1 MNKLTLT
8 ALLTAMLAMP
18 VLADDEEK
26 PGEHFEGEPSATL
39 AEAVANF
46 SKYNEELADL
56 LAEGELSMRDIGEI
70 HILTYNLENAL
81 EKISE
86 EVEEMAEVLEEVHLG
101 SEKGNVER
109 VRSNGEIYLESAHTL
124 IP

>member
-1 MNKLTLT
+1 MKKLALT
-8 ALLTAMLAMP
+8 ALLTAMMALPALA
-18 VLADDEEK
+18 EEK
-26 PGEHFEGEPSATL
+26 PGEHFEGEPSDTL

-46 SKYNEELADL
+46 SKYNQELADL
-56 LAEGELSMRDIGEI
+56 LARDELTMREIGEI
-70 HILTYNLENAL
+70 HVLTYTLENAL

-101 SEKGNVER
+101 SETGNVER
-109 VRSNGEIYLESAHTL
+109 VRTNGEIYLESARTL

>member
-1 MNKLTLT
+1 MKTLALT
-8 ALLTAMLAMP
+8 ALLTALLATP
-18 VLADDEEK
+18 ALAEEK
-26 PGEHFEGEPSATL
+26 SGEHFEGEPSGTL

-46 SKYNEELADL
+46 SQYNQQLADI
-56 LAEGELSMRDIGEI
+56 LAKDELTMREIGEI
-70 HILTYNLENAL
+70 HILTYTLENAL

-101 SEKGNVER
+101 SETGNIER
-109 VRSNGEIYLESAHTL
+109 VRSNGEIYLESARTL